1 MNTKTLRR
9 YIDRF
14 HISATCLVCQIL
26 CITIMSISCESF
38 SNDQIRRGRP
48 NTVIDDV
55 DSRAMGLGGDDERLR
70 PKATRHFQYGNT
82 DISFT
87 GAATLLD
94 FSFENNLS
102 FRENDA
108 VDQFRFRP
116 LVDLN
121 TIFDFPKG
129 YSLFTEFR
137 LRDSIKL
144 QDDTQPSN
152 FFELQVR
159 EFFLT
164 APILETIPI
173 DLTLGRQQFF
183 DLRRWY
189 FTDRMDAARLST
201 KSGPF
206 DLFTAISTPVLVTNH
221 SLQIFDNIA
230 IKKEQM
236 DILFNLDYALT
247 ERSFISG
254 YLILGNKH
262 QDRIEP
268 GLLRNEN
275 PMWSGI
281 RFIGDEKF
289 KLASSESEFLSNLLK
304 PRIQYWLD
312 AAFVSGSADSKKISG
327 LGIDLGVT
335 AIARKFQAKP
345 YVTFGYAYGSGD
357 SNSENDTDHNFRQ
370 TGFQAN
376 SGRFGGVVNF
386 DYYGVLYNPELRNMH
401 ILTAALGIRP
411 TERSSIELVYHRYA
425 QDHAFARLPRDLR
438 DGPITF
444 SRNPDGIHS
453 HLGDELDLVLG
464 YRGINNVRL
473 RSRTGYFLP
482 GAAYGE
488 QRGSAFF
495 TRLDVQFFF

>member
-1 MNTKTLRR
+1 MSTQTSKG

-14 HISATCLVCQIL
+14 RFFVICVVCQLL
-26 CITIMSISCESF
+26 CINFMFISCESF
-38 SNDQIRRGRP
+38 ANDQIRRGRQ
-48 NTVIDDV
+48 NIVIDDV

-70 PKATRHFQYGNT
+70 PKATRRFQYGNT

-94 FSFENNLS
+94 FSYENNLS
-102 FRENDA
+102 FRENDTA
-108 VDQFRFRP
+108 DQFRFRP

-121 TIFDFPKG
+121 TILDFPKG

-144 QDDTQPSN
+144 QDEANLNN

-159 EFFLT
+159 EFYLT
-164 APILETIPI
+164 APIAESIPI
-173 DLTLGRQQFF
+173 DLHLGRQQFF

-189 FTDRMDAARLST
+189 FTDRMDAARLS
-201 KSGPF
+201 SQNGPF
-206 DLFTAISTPVLVTNH
+206 SLFTAVSTPVLVTNNT
-221 SLQIFDNIA
+221 LQIFDNIA
-230 IKKEQM
+230 LKKEQM
-236 DILFNLDYALT
+236 DIILNLDYAMT
-247 ERSFISG
+247 DRSFISG
-254 YLILGNKH
+254 YLIVGNKH
-262 QDRIEP
+262 QDRIEL
-268 GLLRNEN
+268 GLPRNEN
-275 PMWSGI
+275 PIWSGV
-281 RFIGDEKF
+281 RLIGDEKL
-289 KLASSESEFLSNLLK
+289 KVASSESEFFSNLLK

-312 AAFVSGSADSKKISG
+312 AVLVSGTADSKKIQG
-327 LGIDLGVT
+327 LGIDLGIT
-335 AIARKFQAKP
+335 TIARKFLMKP
-345 YVTFGYAYGSGD
+345 YMTFGYAYGSGD
-357 SNSENDTDHNFRQ
+357 SNPENETDHNFRQ

-386 DYYGVLYNPELRNMH
+386 DYYGVLFNPELRNMH

-411 TERSSIELVYHRYA
+411 TDRSSIELVYHRYE
-425 QDHAFARLPRDLR
+425 QDHAFSRLPRDLR

-453 HLGDELDLVLG
+453 HLGDELDLVIG
-464 YRGINNVRL
+464 YRGIDNVRL

-482 GAAYGE
+482 GTAYGE